1 MQNLLWTLIKGQ
13 GLLKNKTLMQTSFS
27 FSRTT
32 FTFVW
37 FWLGWNPVA
46 FIISNTSDRIV
57 CSVTSSAQFAAV
69 KTKETKC

>member
-1 MQNLLWTLIKGQ
+1 
-13 GLLKNKTLMQTSFS
+13 MQTSFS

-69 KTKETKC
+69 KTKQTKC